1 MTTYVCIDTEIN
13 EVTSVL
19 NYQPNV
25 PETVDVVE
33 ITDEQDKQIKDQTHF
48 FDLDSR
54 TVKPMPQ
61 AVLDKQEQEKENI
74 TLRAFLSSTDW
85 QVMRH
90 IRQKALGIPTTLN
103 DEEYIALE
111 TQRQE
116 AAAKII
122 IINE

>member
-90 IRQKALGIPTTLN
+90 IRQKALGITTTLN